1 VCVGNKWRQCTVH
14 FPLNQWEDSEINLT
28 TPGRTSVPKTID
40 LVCNLLFSFNFW
52 MVYMVSMLLFFNV
65 QYVIINFDKK
75 GSKINDLG
83 WFNLKK

>member
-1 VCVGNKWRQCTVH
+1 
-14 FPLNQWEDSEINLT
+14 
-28 TPGRTSVPKTID
+28 
-40 LVCNLLFSFNFW
+40 

-83 WFNLKK
+83 

>member
-1 VCVGNKWRQCTVH
+1 
-14 FPLNQWEDSEINLT
+14 
-28 TPGRTSVPKTID
+28 
-40 LVCNLLFSFNFW
+40 

-83 WFNLKK
+83 WFNLKIKLVKFIKPFNNSLEYLIIFLS